1 MNQPIFILGALR
13 EEINLIRKLMIVKEQ
28 LKAGHADV
36 WVGSWEGVSIVLVRT
51 GMGKNCA
58 LSALKEV
65 LRRTLP
71 ALVLSI
77 GYAGGLDLRLK
88 VGDLVVADKVLEID
102 QSANFSK
109 SYLVNPQQPDL
120 FERLT
125 SQKKIMIYKGTLLT
139 VNQVISDSSA
149 KQELGSSH
157 KALAVD
163 MESSSLIG
171 HCIEKQIPFVSVRA
185 ISDTMEQSLINTSSF
200 VDGEG
205 KVSKIKAGWYAAT
218 HPHEIKNLISL
229 RSQGQKATANLTEV
243 LVIFLRTL

>member
-1 MNQPIFILGALR
+1 MDQPIFILGALR

-51 GMGKNCA
+51 GMGKVCA

-65 LRRTLP
+65 LSRTVP

-102 QSANFSK
+102 QAATFSK

-120 FERLT
+120 FERLP
-125 SQKKIMIYKGTLLT
+125 SQEKIMIYKGTLLT

-149 KQELGSSH
+149 KLELGSSH

-163 MESSSLIG
+163 METSSLIG
-171 HCIEKQIPFVSVRA
+171 HCIEKQIPFVSVRT

-218 HPHEIKNLISL
+218 HPHAIKKLISL
-229 RSQGQKATANLTEV
+229 HSQSQKATANLTEILGV
-243 LVIFLRTL
+243 FLRTL

>member
-1 MNQPIFILGALR
+1 MDQPIFILGALQ
-13 EEINLIRKLMIVKEQ
+13 EEINQIRKLMIVKEQ
-28 LKAGHADV
+28 LKIGHVDV

-51 GMGKNCA
+51 GMGKDCA

-65 LRRTLP
+65 LSRTVP

-102 QSANFSK
+102 QNATFSK
-109 SYLVNPQQPDL
+109 NYPVNPQELDL
-120 FERLT
+120 FIKLI
-125 SQKKIMIYKGTLLT
+125 SQKKITVYRGTLIT
-139 VNQVISDSSA
+139 VNQVISNSSA

-163 MESSSLIG
+163 METSSLIG

-200 VDGEG
+200 ADGEG

-218 HPHEIKNLISL
+218 HPHAIKNLISL
-229 RSQGQKATANLTEV
+229 RSQSQKATANLTEILGV
-243 LVIFLRTL
+243 FLRIL

>member
-1 MNQPIFILGALR
+1 MDQPIFILGALR
-13 EEINLIRKLMIVKEQ
+13 EEINLIRKLMNVKEQ

-65 LRRTLP
+65 LSITVP

-102 QSANFSK
+102 PAATFSK
-109 SYLVNPQQPDL
+109 SYLVNPQQTDL

-125 SQKKIMIYKGTLLT
+125 SQKKIMTYRGTLLT

-149 KQELGSSH
+149 KKELGSSH

-163 MESSSLIG
+163 METSSLIA
-171 HCIEKQIPFVSVRA
+171 HCIEKKIPFVSVRA
-185 ISDTMEQSLINTSSF
+185 ISDTMEQSLINTNSF
-200 VDGEG
+200 VDSEG
-205 KVSKIKAGWYAAT
+205 KISKVKAGWYAAT
-218 HPHEIKNLISL
+218 HPNVIKNLISL
-229 RSQGQKATANLTEV
+229 RSQSQKATANLTESLGV
-243 LVIFLRTL
+243 FLRAL

>member
-28 LKAGHADV
+28 IKAGHADV
-36 WVGSWEGVSIVLVRT
+36 WIGSWEEVSIVLVRT
-51 GMGKNCA
+51 GMGKDCA

-65 LRRTLP
+65 LSRAIP

-102 QSANFSK
+102 QAANFSK

-139 VNQVISDSSA
+139 VNQVISNSSA

-163 MESSSLIG
+163 MESSSLIA

-205 KVSKIKAGWYAAT
+205 KVSKIKAGWFAAT
-218 HPHEIKNLISL
+218 HPHAIKNLISL
-229 RSQGQKATANLTEV
+229 RSQSQKATANLTEILGV
-243 LVIFLRTL
+243 FLRTL

>member
-1 MNQPIFILGALR
+1 MDQPIFILGALR

-28 LKAGHADV
+28 LKAGHADA
-36 WVGSWEGVSIVLVRT
+36 WVGSWEGVSIVLVRA
-51 GMGKNCA
+51 GMGKDCA

-65 LRRTLP
+65 LSRTVP

-88 VGDLVVADKVLEID
+88 VGDIVVADKVLEID
-102 QSANFSK
+102 QSATFSK
-109 SYLVNPQQPDL
+109 SYLVNPQQPD
-120 FERLT
+120 FFGRLT
-125 SQKKIMIYKGTLLT
+125 SQNKIMIYKGTLLT

-163 MESSSLIG
+163 METSSLIG
-171 HCIEKQIPFVSVRA
+171 HCIEKQIPFVSVRT
-185 ISDTMEQSLINTSSF
+185 ISDTIEQSLINTSSF

-205 KVSKIKAGWYAAT
+205 KVSKIKAGWYVAT
-218 HPHEIKNLISL
+218 HPSAIKNLISL
-229 RSQGQKATANLTEV
+229 RSQSQKATANLTEILGV
-243 LVIFLRTL
+243 FLRTL

>member
-1 MNQPIFILGALR
+1 MDQPIFILGALR
-13 EEINLIRKLMIVKEQ
+13 EEINQIRKLMIVKEQ
-28 LKAGHADV
+28 LKIEHVDV
-36 WVGSWEGVSIVLVRT
+36 WVGSWEEVSIVLVRT
-51 GMGKNCA
+51 GMGKDCA

-65 LRRTLP
+65 LSRTVP

-88 VGDLVVADKVLEID
+88 VGDLVIADKILEID
-102 QSANFSK
+102 QDATFPK
-109 SYLVNPQQPDL
+109 SYPVNSQGLDL
-120 FERLT
+120 FDRLS
-125 SQKKIMIYKGTLLT
+125 SQKKIMVYRGTLIT

-163 MESSSLIG
+163 METSSLIG

-218 HPHEIKNLISL
+218 HPHAIKNLISL
-229 RSQGQKATANLTEV
+229 RSQSQKATANLMEI
-243 LVIFLRTL
+243 LVMFLRTL